1 MKLNL
6 SQFKENIFL
15 KEIVFKLA
23 KK

>member
-6 SQFKENIFL
+6 NQFKENIFL